1 MQLKETEM
9 PQTSKRVT
17 PNSLRKMKENGSK
30 IVMMTAYDF
39 PSAELIDAAG
49 IDVILIGD
57 SLGTVIQGK
66 KTTLSVTLDEMIYHT
81 RLVARA
87 SNRALVVAD
96 LPFPYAQLGP
106 ADAVRACAEIL
117 KESGAGAVKIEGGEK
132 RADVIRAVTDAGIP
146 VMGHCGLMPQ
156 EIRKLGGYKVQ
167 RDETALQ
174 RDLAAIQ
181 ENGAFSVVL
190 ECVPHEIAARQTARL
205 VIPTIGIGAGKGCD
219 GQVLVFHDLLGY
231 HLPENAAPKHARAYA
246 NLGSI
251 ITGAVQTFA
260 KDVRNGNFPSDAES
274 F

>member
-190 ECVPHEIAARQTARL
+190 ECVPHEIAAR
-205 VIPTIGIGAGKGCD
+205 
-219 GQVLVFHDLLGY
+219 
-231 HLPENAAPKHARAYA
+231 
-246 NLGSI
+246 
-251 ITGAVQTFA
+251 
-260 KDVRNGNFPSDAES
+260 
-274 F
+274 

>member
-1 MQLKETEM
+1 M

-17 PNSLRKMKENGSK
+17 PNSLRTMKESGSK
-30 IVMMTAYDF
+30 IVMMTAYDY

-49 IDVILIGD
+49 IDVILVGD

-81 RLVARA
+81 RLVAHAAR
-87 SNRALVVAD
+87 RALVVAD

-106 ADAVRACAEIL
+106 DDAVRACAEII

-132 RADVIRAVTDAGIP
+132 RADVVRAVTDAGIP

-167 RDETALQ
+167 RDEAALE

-205 VIPTIGIGAGKGCD
+205 GIPTIGIGAGKGCD

-231 HLPENAAPKHARAYA
+231 HLPEKAAPKHARAYVD
-246 NLGSI
+246 LGSL
-251 ITGAVQTFA
+251 ITKAVQSYA
-260 KDVRNGNFPSDAES
+260 RDVRGGDFPTDAES